1 MTDMNYPF
9 RPDAPMPSPTLA
21 DRLAADLV
29 PVRRLSPRHAI
40 ALVAL
45 SAALLVTAVAAIF
58 GLRADMMNAQ
68 PAGIVLLRAGVLLIL
83 GIAAL
88 LGAID
93 LARPMVG
100 RNDARGAMSSG
111 WIWALAV
118 ALLFPVLAI
127 VASVDQ
133 GGYPMADLM
142 AASAPWCLGIS
153 SSCALIIGAAL
164 TWWMRQGA
172 VVRLERAGWMVGLG
186 SGALGTMVYSLHCP
200 STTITYIGLWYSLAV
215 LLCTVAG
222 RLTVPRLLRW

>member
-1 MTDMNYPF
+1 MNNMDHPS
-9 RPDAPMPSPTLA
+9 RPHTPMQSSSLA

-29 PVRRLSPRHAI
+29 PVRRLSPRQGM

-45 SAALLVTAVAAIF
+45 ASALLVTAVAAIF

-83 GIAAL
+83 GSAAV

-100 RNDARGAMSSG
+100 RSGSRGALASG
-111 WIWALAV
+111 WMGPLAV
-118 ALLFPVLAI
+118 AMLFPVLAI

-142 AASAPWCLGIS
+142 AVTAPWCLGIS
-153 SSCALIIGAAL
+153 STCALIIGSAL

-172 VVRLERAGWMVGLG
+172 VVRLDHAGWMVGLG
-186 SGALGTMVYSLHCP
+186 SGALGTMIYSLHCP
-200 STTITYIGLWYSLAV
+200 STSITYIGLWYSLAV
-215 LLCTVAG
+215 LLCTLAG
-222 RLTVPRLLRW
+222 RLVVPRLLRW